1 MVKKMI
7 VLLAAVI
14 CLTKPGVCESGLPKV
29 SSKALQASLDRYEA
43 TLAEY
48 AKEYDLRVQTALL
61 QTLRTLEKE
70 TREQTR
76 LGNLQVAEAL
86 LKSKERLMEME
97 KVPCRAGDLQ
107 IRKTAG
113 HYLAPFD
120 QERAEALAVLMDKT
134 KQAGQPL
141 VPLIKEAMDSAQK
154 AGNLREV
161 IKLKQLQTD
170 LEQVRIGTAARYL
183 WLDLLKEIDL
193 TRDALSGR
201 WTPAEDGVQGFQG
214 YLSIPLRVE
223 GDNQIAAAFTRHKTP
238 QNSAVEVDV
247 PIGED
252 RRVNVVL
259 DGYKES
265 HLTGFSRIRTETGE
279 MVNNN
284 GLGKKILLDD
294 DREYALEIT
303 VLQQPQTVKIEV
315 QLDGQPILHWEGP
328 PEAIKTE
335 EAPRIRLS
343 AGNKTTVTFH
353 QVRLRI
359 LNGRAIFDP
368 AGKQA
373 EP

>member
-1 MVKKMI
+1 MMKRLI
-7 VLLAAVI
+7 VLLATVI
-14 CLTKPGVCESGLPKV
+14 CLTRPGFGESGLPKV
-29 SSKALQASLDRYEA
+29 SSRAVAASLDRYGA
-43 TLAEY
+43 SLKEY

-61 QTLRTLEKE
+61 QTLRSLEKE

-76 LGNLQVAEAL
+76 LGNLDLAEAL
-86 LKSKERLMEME
+86 LKSKERLMEIE
-97 KVPCRAGDLQ
+97 KVPCRAGDRQ

-113 HYLAPFD
+113 PYLATFD
-120 QERAEALAVLMDKT
+120 QECAEALTALMDKT
-134 KQAGQPL
+134 KQAGQPII
-141 VPLIKEAMDSAQK
+141 PLIKEAMDSSQH

-170 LEQVRIGTAARYL
+170 LEQVRIAAAARYL

-193 TRDALSGR
+193 ARDILGGQWAS
-201 WTPAEDGVQGFQG
+201 TQDGLRGFHG
-214 YLSIPLRVE
+214 YVSIPLRVG
-223 GDNQIAAAFTRHKTP
+223 GDYQIAATFTRHKGRQT
-238 QNSAVEVDV
+238 NAVEVDV

-259 DGYKES
+259 DGYGDS

-284 GLGKKILLDD
+284 GLGKKILLDN

-315 QLDGQPILHWEGP
+315 FLDGQSILNWEGP
-328 PEAIKTE
+328 PELIKTQE
-335 EAPRIRLS
+335 TPRILLS
-343 AGNKTTVTFH
+343 AGFKTTVTFH

-359 LNGRAIFDP
+359 LNGRAVFEP